1 MKRVLQDPAG
11 EVAPLDRGFS
21 PPPGP
26 FLVFGFPAEDETAK
40 LGDVVSIEGLTD
52 NLQVE
57 GEIDTYIYRL
67 FFKTLVEASLSPE
80 ESRHLLL
87 ETAQQGWASPLR

>member
-1 MKRVLQDPAG
+1 
-11 EVAPLDRGFS
+11 
-21 PPPGP
+21 
-26 FLVFGFPAEDETAK
+26 
-40 LGDVVSIEGLTD
+40 VSIEGLTD

-67 FFKTLVEASLSPE
+67 FFKTLVEASLSPD

-87 ETAQQGWASPLR
+87 ETAQRRWASPLRYLA